1 MKFWFLLWVL
11 GLRMWW
17 LARNVEDF
25 QRKLEG
31 QDIVL
36 QFQTHDGKI
45 ARHYIIKD
53 ERVHPVRGQHDKPSL
68 TLSFRDA
75 NFAYETI
82 MKAGKDPMVFM
93 KGMQTQDIKALG
105 DVGLMMWFMG
115 LVKFLKPKKKK
126 KKGGRY

>member
-17 LARNVEDF
+17 LARNSEDF
-25 QRKLEG
+25 QRKLED

-36 QFQTHDGKI
+36 QFQTHDGGI
-45 ARHYIIKD
+45 ARHYVIKQ
-53 ERVHPVRGQHDKPSL
+53 ERVHPVSGQHPNPSL
-68 TLSFRDA
+68 TLSFKDA
-75 NFAYETI
+75 AYAVDTL
-82 MKAGKDPMVFM
+82 MRAGKDPMIFM

-126 KKGGRY
+126 KSQ

>member
-11 GLRMWW
+11 GIRMWW
-17 LARNVEDF
+17 LDRKNEDF
-25 QRKLEG
+25 QRKLAD

-53 ERVHPVRGQHDKPSL
+53 ERVHAFGGAHTEPSL
-68 TLSFRDA
+68 TLSFKDA
-75 NFAYETI
+75 DYAVETI
-82 MKAGKDPMVFM
+82 SKAGKDPMIFM

-115 LVKFLKPKKKK
+115 LAKHLKPKKKK
-126 KKGGRY
+126 KK